1 MAASST
7 SAVATSWYD
16 NAWIIGIV
24 TGVASGAILA
34 LATPVFLSRRRARE
48 IALKQERA
56 AEDVLAALRPSVAT
70 GHFPSAE
77 VVQAIVNAST
87 YNRKLEPKY
96 AVSASD
102 LIDVLTAEV
111 MASSFV
117 SPEQRNDVANSLLSI
132 KSGLG
137 NVRTPPVQEAER
149 RASDRIASIA
159 SAVTGACVIGVAS
172 AVSVLTRNLQIVF
185 ITCSVAVVILGIWQF
200 GSRVFYIRVGK
211 AELRLRE
218 KTPE

>member
-1 MAASST
+1 
-7 SAVATSWYD
+7 
-16 NAWIIGIV
+16 
-24 TGVASGAILA
+24 LA
-34 LATPVFLSRRRARE
+34 LITPVFISRRRARD

-56 AEDVLAALRPSVAT
+56 AENVLSALRPSVAT
-70 GHFPSAE
+70 GYFPSAE

-132 KSGLG
+132 KSGLADW
-137 NVRTPPVQEAER
+137 RTATVQGVER
-149 RASDRIASIA
+149 HASDRIASIA

-172 AVSVLTRNLQIVF
+172 AVAVMTRNVQIVF
-185 ITCSVAVVILGIWQF
+185 ITCSVAIVIVAIWQF
-200 GSRVFYIRVGK
+200 GSRILYFKVGK
-211 AELRLRE
+211 AEFRLHRKE
-218 KTPE
+218 

>member
-1 MAASST
+1 M
-7 SAVATSWYD
+7 
-16 NAWIIGIV
+16 I
-24 TGVASGAILA
+24 
-34 LATPVFLSRRRARE
+34 TPVFLSRRRAKE

-56 AEDVLAALRPSVAT
+56 AEDVLSALRPSVAT

-102 LIDVLTAEV
+102 LLDVLTAEV

-117 SPEQRNDVANSLLSI
+117 SPEQRNNVANSLLSI

-137 NVRTPPVQEAER
+137 DPRTATAQAIER
-149 RASDRIASIA
+149 RAGDRIASIA
-159 SAVTGACVIGVAS
+159 SAVVGACVVGVTS
-172 AVSVLTRNLQIVF
+172 AVSVLTRNLGIVL
-185 ITCSVAVVILGIWQF
+185 ITCSVAIVIFATWQF
-200 GSRVFYIRVGK
+200 GDRILYFRVGK
-211 AELRLRE
+211 AEFRMHE
-218 KTPE
+218 KISE